1 MLSWRFEPA
10 GGGAQV
16 SVPTRGC
23 FAANN
28 SEALREAAIGG
39 LGLAVHYSFVTYV
52 AAVIEVEVSGD
63 GTLLVSKTL
72 EAEKAALGI
81 VDGMKL
87 AGVHDATKTYLAY
100 HRAHVFVDH
109 KN

>member
-1 MLSWRFEPA
+1 MLTGVGLRSLLVASHIKPVRDCSAKEAVDPCNGLLLEARFDRLFD
-10 GGGAQV
+10 Q
-16 SVPTRGC
+16 
-23 FAANN
+23 
-28 SEALREAAIGG
+28 G
-39 LGLAVHYSFVTYV
+39 LISFK
-52 AAVIEVEVSGD
+52 GD

-72 EAEKAALGI
+72 DAEKAALGI

-100 HRAHVFVDH
+100 HRAHVFVDR